1 MANNVKVVGLTELG
15 AALDLLPRK
24 IEQEYIRTAVKKGAE
39 VIRADAEARAPKLS
53 GDMASKITVKTLT
66 SRFKGTFTAI
76 IGVRFMRLLASF
88 GRHGHAPSSEDPGI
102 YSRFVEEGRPG
113 KGGHT
118 HQEAHPFIG
127 PAFDA
132 KTAEAEQVVADEL
145 KRQLGGLV
153 S

>member
-102 YSRFVEEGRPG
+102 YSRFVKKDARGR
-113 KGGHT
+113 
-118 HQEAHPFIG
+118 
-127 PAFDA
+127 
-132 KTAEAEQVVADEL
+132 ADTPTRRL
-145 KRQLGGLV
+145 IRSSARRSMPRRPRPSRLSLMN
-153 S
+153 